1 MKKLI
6 IALLLSI
13 FCITGILYAGKY
25 PKPVGWVNDF
35 AGVIEPLY
43 NEKISA
49 VINELKKKT
58 ASEVSVVTLKTLNGD
73 SIEKVSTELFESYGI
88 GQKGKDNGVLII
100 ASIED
105 KKVRIE
111 VGYGLEG
118 VLPDGVVGG
127 ILDSYILPEFK
138 KGEYGKGLMLGTMA
152 VAYKI
157 AKEQGVELTGGNIRP
172 AKQQNEKPSLLKVIL
187 NIALFILLAV
197 VFINNPML
205 FLLFLGMGGGGRGGG
220 FGGGFGG
227 GSGGFGGGM
236 SGGGGSSRGW

>member
-1 MKKLI
+1 MKKISI
-6 IALLLSI
+6 ILLLSI

-35 AGVIEPLY
+35 AVVIEPLY
-43 NEKISA
+43 NDKISA
-49 VINELKKKT
+49 VINELKEKT
-58 ASEVSVVTLKTLNGD
+58 SSEISVVTLKTLNGD
-73 SIEKVSTELFESYGI
+73 SIEKVSTEIFESYGI
-88 GQKGKDNGVLII
+88 GKKGKDNGILII

-127 ILDSYILPEFK
+127 ILDSYVLPEFK
-138 KGEYGKGLMLGTMA
+138 KSEYGKGLYLGTMA
-152 VAYKI
+152 VAYTI
-157 AKEQGVELTGGNIRP
+157 AKEQGVQLTGGSTAP
-172 AKQQNEKPSLLKVIL
+172 EKEQNAKPSLLKIVFNLIL
-187 NIALFILLAV
+187 LIFLAV

-205 FLLFLGMGGGGRGGG
+205 FLLFLGMGGGRGGGGGGG
-220 FGGGFGG
+220 FGGGF
-227 GSGGFGGGM
+227 GGFGGGM